1 MAPIH
6 AVLAAYECKL
16 ITLTHAV
23 KHWRPYLWGR
33 SFVVKTDN
41 YNLKYLLN
49 QRLSTIPQH
58 HWINKLMGFD
68 FIVEYKPGKTNTVAD
83 ALSRCDTDAG
93 ESLALSSLTFHL
105 WNELR
110 LQADEHEVYKRIL
123 TDVQAGRKGPDW
135 EIVDDLV
142 MKARRVF
149 VLASLSIVQVFLE
162 HAP

>member
-1 MAPIH
+1 
-6 AVLAAYECKL
+6 
-16 ITLTHAV
+16 
-23 KHWRPYLWGR
+23 
-33 SFVVKTDN
+33 
-41 YNLKYLLN
+41 
-49 QRLSTIPQH
+49 
-58 HWINKLMGFD
+58 MGFD